1 MQVRSFCFKGFGG
14 GFLKS
19 GRGAAR
25 FLVGCLLVL
34 GMGTVLPVF
43 AQQTQSPLVITEFL
57 ASNLSGLQDEDGDYS
72 DWIEIHNRS
81 TAAVNLNGW
90 YLTDDAGDPVRWA
103 FPSKTLDA
111 NAYLLVYASGKD
123 RRNPASN
130 LHTNFQISSNGGYL
144 ALVGPGPVVLHEFNP
159 YPRQSPDMSYGLYN
173 LSATMVK
180 AGAEAAYKVP
190 TAADASL
197 NWTATGFNQT
207 AWDKSPT
214 ALGFGTS
221 VVTGMVSHWLLD
233 ENSGTT
239 AIDFVGGNNA
249 SLNGTAAWAPTE
261 GQVDGAVRLDG
272 PGSYLSIGNESNFDF
287 TNAMTV
293 ACWIKPDTFDATW
306 QAFVCKGDYSWRL
319 HRSGD
324 TNQVNFACSGL
335 SQLDV
340 TGTTD
345 VNDGQ
350 WHHIAG
356 IYDGAN
362 LYVYVD
368 GNLDAS
374 VASTGQIANT
384 GDPVFIGSNASMA
397 NREFKGLIDDVCIF
411 NRALTADEIASL
423 YTATATRTD
432 LRSKMLGINT
442 SLWTR
447 FTFTGQDL
455 SLFDRMTLRMKY
467 EDGFA
472 AFLNGSL
479 LVSANAPSPLA
490 WNSAALTD
498 RADDRARVFE
508 EFDVTSAMSRVLQGT
523 NVLAIQ
529 ALNDSVSNGSFT
541 LLPELRAAS
550 AQEAAQYFTSP
561 SPAEANTVAGLIGLM
576 DDAKFS
582 HKRGFYTSAF
592 NLTITCDTPG
602 AEIRYTTNGNTPT
615 RAAGTLYTGPIAI
628 SKTTP
633 LRVVAFKDGWK
644 ESKCD
649 TQTYIFLADVIRQSP
664 SGQVPGTGWPSSG
677 VNGQVMDYGMD
688 PDIVNNATYTNRII
702 PALQSIPSIS
712 ITTDLSN
719 LFNATSGI
727 YVNAGG
733 EGGNWERPT
742 SVELI
747 NPDGTKGFQI
757 NAGLRIRGGYSR
769 SGDNPKHSFR
779 LFFRPEYGESKL
791 HYPLFGDE
799 GADTFENMDLRTSQ
813 NYSWSFDPGDGT
825 RNTCVR
831 DVWSR
836 DTQRDMGEPYTRSRP
851 YHVYLDGQYW
861 GLYETQERAEASFAE
876 TYLGGSKQDYD
887 VVKVQANVYT
897 IYATD
902 GNLTA
907 TQNLWNLAKLG
918 FSGNANYYKA
928 LGCNP
933 DGTRNPAY
941 PIMVDV
947 DNLINYMLVIYY
959 TCNFDSPIS
968 AFLGNGSPNN
978 FGSIYNRNNSKGWSY
993 YCHDC
998 EHTLFDNL
1006 NGWGND
1012 RTGPYP
1018 AGDNSVAQFNP
1029 QWLIQKL
1036 LDNTE
1041 FRTRFGDLVHKHFFN
1056 GGTLTPAK
1064 AAARLRARTDMIDQ
1078 AIIAESARW
1087 GDAKSGTPFNR
1098 DYHWLTGIN
1107 YLFNTYLPSR
1117 TQTVLDQFKAKGW
1130 YPSVEAP
1137 VFSQHG
1143 GKVPRGY
1150 ELSMTAGGGSS
1161 TAKKVT
1167 LLSRGSAWRYLDDG
1181 TDQGTAWQAEAFN
1194 DSAWKSGKAHFGYND
1209 QDEITTLNYG
1219 PDPNNKYITYY
1230 FRTPIT
1236 VTNAAKC
1243 QSLLFRICYDD
1254 GAVVYLNGQK
1264 IETIN
1269 FPDPNNINYLTTA
1282 NSTPSETEFY
1292 EYAVDPSLLK
1302 EGQNVLAVEIH
1313 QMSPTSTDVSF
1324 DFEMEGTWPDD
1335 SQTGKPVYFTIDNTD
1350 PRLTGGAINTAH
1362 AQLYSGAVPINY
1374 TRVIKARTYDNGTWS
1389 ALNEALFLVND
1400 PATSLSLTLSELNYN
1415 PAPPTATELAALP
1428 AVVKDDFEFIEL
1440 TNVSK
1445 TSIDLAGV
1453 QFNQG
1458 ITYAFNSDPLNT
1470 SILTLDPGARCLL
1483 VRNKAAF
1490 ELRYGTGLPIAGVY
1504 QGTLSNSGETIK
1516 ALDAAGRVL
1525 ALFEYKDGGSWPG
1538 RPDGKGSSLE
1548 LANQTGLPTPGYDDP
1563 DAWRASVELY
1573 GSPGRA
1579 GMEPCHDVVINEVLS
1594 HTDPPQSD
1602 SIELCNTSATQVSI
1616 AGWYLTDSS
1625 DNFFKYAVPSGTHL
1639 DLGGYIT
1646 YNESNFNPT
1655 PATPGPNDFSL
1666 NGAHGDDVYLMAP
1679 TKRGGWY
1686 FADHV
1691 DFGPM
1696 KNGESYG
1703 RWPNATGKLYPM
1715 LHNSWNAANPGP
1727 RVGPL
1732 VISEIHY
1739 NPGSMVNANELEFL
1753 EVHNPT
1759 GVAVDLTGWKIGEG
1773 VEFAFTTGTLIAAGG
1788 YLAVL
1793 PFDPLDST
1801 KATQLAN
1808 FKSFYGID
1816 NSARLT
1822 GPYSGALSNGGET
1835 VQLLRPDDPPSDE
1848 PWYTPLLLEDEV
1860 NYNNTAP
1867 WPLAAD
1873 GTGKSLTRKGA
1884 TLWGNDSASWQAAT
1898 PTPGVNPSSGG
1909 PKITSTPNTQVMA
1922 TAVYQYTLT
1931 ATGNPA
1937 PTFTVQGLPAWLL
1950 FDGINRI
1957 SGTVPSMATGLSY
1970 TITVTAQ
1977 NAQGQDT
1984 QQYTLTV
1991 VPYRAPDKSVWNIF

>member
-14 GFLKS
+14 AFLKS
-19 GRGAAR
+19 VQGRVL
-25 FLVGCLLVL
+25 FLVGCLLTL
-34 GMGTVLPVF
+34 GMGAGLTVS
-43 AQQTQSPLVITEFL
+43 AQEAQSPLVISEFL

-81 TAAVNLNGW
+81 AAAINLNGW

-123 RRNPASN
+123 RRNAAAN
-130 LHTNFQISSNGGYL
+130 LHTNFQISANGGYL

-159 YPRQSPDMSYGLYN
+159 YPRQSPGMSYGLYN

-214 ALGFGTS
+214 ALGFGAS

-306 QAFVCKGDYSWRL
+306 QAFVCKGDNSWRL

-324 TNQVNFACSGL
+324 TNQVNFACTGL

-384 GDPVFIGSNASMA
+384 GDPVFIGSNASMS

-472 AFLNGSL
+472 AFLNGTP

-490 WNSAALTD
+490 WDSAALTD
-498 RADDRARVFE
+498 RLDENARVFQ
-508 EFDVTSAMSRVLQGT
+508 EFNVTSAMSQILPGT

-541 LLPELRAAS
+541 LLPELRASS
-550 AQEAAQYFTSP
+550 AQEVAQYFTAP
-561 SPAEANTVAGLIGLM
+561 SPGEANTVAGLLGLVG
-576 DDAKFS
+576 DTKFS
-582 HKRGFYTSAF
+582 HKRGFYTAAF

-615 RAAGTLYTGPIAI
+615 RATGTLYTGPIAI

-633 LRVVAFKDGWK
+633 LRAVAFKDGWK
-644 ESKCD
+644 ESNCD
-649 TQTYIFLADVIRQSP
+649 TQTYLFLADVIHQSP
-664 SGQVPGTGWPSSG
+664 TGQVPGTGWPSSG
-677 VNGQVMDYGMD
+677 VNGQTMDYGMD
-688 PDIVNNATYTNRII
+688 PDIVNSATYSAQII
-702 PALQSIPSIS
+702 PALQAIPTFSIV
-712 ITTDLSN
+712 TDLNN
-719 LFNATSGI
+719 LFSASTGI
-727 YVNAGG
+727 YVNASGDG
-733 EGGNWERPT
+733 VEWERPA
-742 SVELI
+742 SFELI

-757 NAGLRIRGGYSR
+757 NGGLRIRGGYSR
-769 SGDNPKHSFR
+769 SGDNPKHAFR
-779 LFFRPEYGESKL
+779 LFFRSEYGESSLK
-791 HYPLFGDE
+791 YPLFGEE
-799 GADTFENMDLRTSQ
+799 GASEFDKVDLRTAQ
-813 NYSWSFDPGDGT
+813 NYSWSYGGDSN
-825 RNTCVR
+825 NTMLR
-831 DVWSR
+831 DIWSR
-836 DTQRDMGEPYTRSRP
+836 DTQRDMGEPYTRGRF
-851 YHVYLDGQYW
+851 YHLYIDGQYW
-861 GLYETQERAEASFAE
+861 GVYDTQERAESSFAA
-876 TYLGGSKQDYD
+876 TYMGGNKEDYD
-887 VVKVQANVYT
+887 VFKVDTNGYV
-897 IYATD
+897 IYATN
-902 GNLTA
+902 GTMTNWQTI
-907 TQNLWNLAKLG
+907 WNLANSG
-918 FSGNANYYKA
+918 FDNSANYYRA

-941 PIMVDV
+941 PVLLDQ
-947 DNLINYMLVIYY
+947 DNLIQYMLIIYY
-959 TCNFDSPIS
+959 TGNFDAPIS
-968 AFLGNGSPNN
+968 AFLSNESPNN
-978 FGSIYNRNNSKGWSY
+978 FYGILNRTNSTGWKFFA
-993 YCHDC
+993 HDA
-998 EHTLFDNL
+998 EHTLFSG
-1006 NGWGND
+1006 GWGDD
-1012 RTGPYP
+1012 RTGPWP
-1018 AGDNSVAQFNP
+1018 AGNVFNKSNP
-1029 QWLIQKL
+1029 QWLSQKL
-1036 LDNTE
+1036 LANVE
-1041 FRTRFGDLVHKHFFN
+1041 YKTRFGDLVHRHFFN
-1056 GGTLTPAK
+1056 KGLLTPAK
-1064 AAARLRARTDMIDQ
+1064 CQERMQTRMNQIDK

-1087 GDAKSGTPFNR
+1087 GDSKSGTPLTRN
-1098 DYHWLTGIN
+1098 DHWIPAVNWILN
-1107 YLFNTYLPSR
+1107 QYFPSR
-1117 TQTVLDQFKAKGW
+1117 TATVLNQFKAKGW

-1143 GKVPRGY
+1143 GQVARGY
-1150 ELSMTAGGGSS
+1150 ELTMTTGGGTS
-1161 TAKKVT
+1161 TGKDVM
-1167 LLSRGSAWRYLDDG
+1167 LLARGSAWRYLDDG

-1194 DSAWKSGKAHFGYND
+1194 DSSWKSGNAHFGYND

-1219 PDPNNKYITYY
+1219 SDANNKYITYY

-1236 VTNAAKC
+1236 VTDAAKC
-1243 QSLLFRICYDD
+1243 QSLVFRICYDD

-1264 IETIN
+1264 LQTIN
-1269 FPDPNNINYLTTA
+1269 FPDGTTDINYLTTA
-1282 NSTPSETEFY
+1282 NSTPSETNFY

-1302 EGQNVLAVEIH
+1302 NGQNVLAVEIH
-1313 QMSPTSTDVSF
+1313 QMSATSTDISF
-1324 DFEMEGTWPDD
+1324 DFELEGTWLDD
-1335 SQTGKPVYFTIDNTD
+1335 SQTGKPVYYTIDNTD
-1350 PRLTGGAINTAH
+1350 PRLAGGTVNTAH

-1374 TRVIKARTYDNGTWS
+1374 TRVIKARTLDNGQWS

-1400 PATSLSLTLSELNYN
+1400 PATSLTMTLSELNYH
-1415 PAPPTATELAALP
+1415 PAPPTASELTAMP
-1428 AVVKDDFEFIEL
+1428 TVVKDDFEFIEL

-1458 ITYAFNSDPLNT
+1458 ITYAFNTDPLNT

-1516 ALDAAGRVL
+1516 ALDATGHVL
-1525 ALFEYKDGGSWPG
+1525 FLFEYKDSGSWPG
-1538 RPDGKGSSLE
+1538 RSDGKGSSLE
-1548 LANQTGLPTPGYDDP
+1548 LVNQTGLPTPGYDDP

-1616 AGWYLTDSS
+1616 AGWYLSDSNN
-1625 DNFFKYAVPSGTHL
+1625 NFFKFAVPSGTHL
-1639 DLGGYIT
+1639 DVGGYLT
-1646 YNESNFNPT
+1646 YTESNFNPT

-1666 NGAHGDDVYLMAP
+1666 NAAHGDDVYLMAP

-1739 NPGSMVNANELEFL
+1739 NPGTMVNAGELEFF
-1753 EVHNPT
+1753 EIHNPT
-1759 GVAVDLTGWKIGEG
+1759 GTTVDLTGWKVREG
-1773 VEFAFTTGTLIAAGG
+1773 VEFDFTTGTLLASGE
-1788 YLAVL
+1788 YLAIL
-1793 PFDPLDST
+1793 PFNPSDSA

-1835 VQLLRPDDPPSDE
+1835 VRLLRPDDPPTDE
-1848 PWYTPLLLEDEV
+1848 PWYIPYLLEDEV
-1860 NYNNTAP
+1860 DYNNKAP

-1873 GTGKSLTRKGA
+1873 GTGKSLARKGA
-1884 TLWGNDSASWQAAT
+1884 TLWGNDPASWQAAT
-1898 PTPGVNPSSGG
+1898 PTPGVNPTSGG
-1909 PKITSTPNTQVMA
+1909 PRITSIPNTKAMA
-1922 TAVYQYTLT
+1922 TTVYQYTIT

-1950 FDGINRI
+1950 FDGINKI
-1957 SGTVPSMATGLSY
+1957 SGTVPSMATGVSY
-1970 TITVTAQ
+1970 NVTVTAQ
-1977 NAQGQDT
+1977 NGQGQDT
-1984 QQYTLTV
+1984 QQYTFTV
-1991 VPYRAPDKSVWNIF
+1991 VPYRAPDRSIWKIF

>member
-1 MQVRSFCFKGFGG
+1 
-14 GFLKS
+14 L
-19 GRGAAR
+19 
-25 FLVGCLLVL
+25 LGCLLAL
-34 GMGTVLPVF
+34 GMGLGLSVS
-43 AQQTQSPLVITEFL
+43 AQEPQSPLVISEFL

-81 TAAVNLNGW
+81 TAAINLSGW
-90 YLTDDAGDPVRWA
+90 YLTDDAGDPVLWA
-103 FPSKTLDA
+103 FPSRTLDA
-111 NAYLLVYASGKD
+111 NASLLVYASGKD
-123 RRNPASN
+123 RRDPATN
-130 LHTNFQISSNGGYL
+130 LHTNFQISANGGYL

-159 YPRQSPDMSYGLYN
+159 YPRQSPDMSYGLYS
-173 LSATMVK
+173 LSVTMVK
-180 AGAEAAYKVP
+180 SGAEAAYKVP

-197 NWTATGFNQT
+197 NWTATGFDHT

-214 ALGFGTS
+214 ALGFGSS

-306 QAFVCKGDYSWRL
+306 QAFVCKGDNSWRL
-319 HRSGD
+319 HRAGD
-324 TNQVNFACSGL
+324 TNFINFAGTGL

-340 TGTTD
+340 TGTID

-384 GDPVFIGSNASMA
+384 GDPVFIGSNASMS

-432 LRSKMLGINT
+432 LRSKMLGINST
-442 SLWTR
+442 LWTR
-447 FTFTGQDL
+447 FSFTGQDL
-455 SLFDRMTLRMKY
+455 SQFDRMVLRMKY

-472 AFLNGSL
+472 VFLNGSPL
-479 LVSANAPSPLA
+479 LSVNAPASLA
-490 WNSAALTD
+490 WNSTALTD
-498 RADDRARVFE
+498 RADERARVFE
-508 EFDVTSAMSRVLQGT
+508 EFDVTSAKSRILSGT

-561 SPAEANTVAGLIGLM
+561 SPGETNTVAGLIGLV
-576 DDAKFS
+576 DDPKFS
-582 HKRGFYTSAF
+582 QKRGFYTTAF

-615 RAAGTLYTGPIAI
+615 KTNSTLYTGPIAI

-633 LRVVAFKDGWK
+633 LRAVAFKDGWK

-664 SGQVPGTGWPSSG
+664 TGQVPGTGWPSSG
-677 VNGQVMDYGMD
+677 FNGQTMDYGMD
-688 PDIVNNATYTNRII
+688 PDIVNSATYSAQVI
-702 PALQSIPSIS
+702 PALQAIPTFSIV
-712 ITTDLSN
+712 TDLNN
-719 LFNATSGI
+719 LFSASTGI

-733 EGGNWERPT
+733 DGVEWERPA
-742 SVELI
+742 SFELI

-757 NAGLRIRGGYSR
+757 NGGLRIRGGYSR
-769 SGDNPKHSFR
+769 SGDNPKHAFR
-779 LFFRPEYGESKL
+779 LFFRSEYGESSLK
-791 HYPLFGDE
+791 YPLFGEE
-799 GADTFENMDLRTSQ
+799 GASEFDKVDLRTAQ
-813 NYSWSFDPGDGT
+813 NYSWSYGGDSQ
-825 RNTCVR
+825 NTMVR
-831 DVWSR
+831 EIWSR
-836 DTQRDMGEPYTRSRP
+836 DTQRDMGEPYTRGRY
-851 YHVYLDGQYW
+851 YHLYIDGQYW
-861 GLYETQERAEASFAE
+861 GVYDTQERAESSFAA
-876 TYLGGSKQDYD
+876 TYMGGSKDDYD
-887 VVKVQANVYT
+887 VFKVDTNGYV
-897 IYATD
+897 IYATN
-902 GNLTA
+902 GTIANWQTI
-907 TQNLWNLAKLG
+907 WNLANAG
-918 FSGNANYYKA
+918 FGNSTNYYRA
-928 LGCNP
+928 LGCNA

-941 PIMVDV
+941 PVLLDQ
-947 DNLINYMLVIYY
+947 DNLIQYMLIIYY
-959 TCNFDSPIS
+959 CGSYDAPIS
-968 AFLGNGSPNN
+968 AFLGNESPNN
-978 FGSIYNRNNSKGWSY
+978 FYGILNRSNSTGWKFFA
-993 YCHDC
+993 HDT
-998 EHTLFDNL
+998 EHSLFSG
-1006 NGWGND
+1006 GWGED
-1012 RTGPYP
+1012 RTGPWP
-1018 AGDNSVAQFNP
+1018 AGDSFNKSNP
-1029 QWLIQKL
+1029 QWLSQKL
-1036 LDNTE
+1036 MSNLE
-1041 FRTRFGDLVHKHFFN
+1041 YKTRFGDLVHRHFFN
-1056 GGTLTPAK
+1056 GGLLTPAK
-1064 AAARLRARTDMIDQ
+1064 CRARMQTRVNQIDK

-1087 GDAKSGTPFNR
+1087 GDSKSGTPLTRN
-1098 DYHWLTGIN
+1098 DHWLPAVNWILN
-1107 YLFNTYLPSR
+1107 QYFPSR
-1117 TQTVLDQFKAKGW
+1117 TATVLSQFKAKGW

-1161 TAKKVT
+1161 TGKKVT

-1194 DSAWKSGKAHFGYND
+1194 DSSWKSGNAHFGYND

-1219 PDPNNKYITYY
+1219 PDANNKYITYY

-1236 VTNAAKC
+1236 VTDAAKC

-1302 EGQNVLAVEIH
+1302 EGQNVLAVELH
-1313 QMSPTSTDVSF
+1313 QMSLTSTDTSF
-1324 DFEMEGTWPDD
+1324 DFELEGTWPDD
-1335 SQTGKPVYFTIDNTD
+1335 SQTGKPVYYTIDNTD
-1350 PRLTGGAINTAH
+1350 PRLVGGAINTAH
-1362 AQLYSGAVPINY
+1362 AQLYSGVVPINY
-1374 TRVIKARTYDNGTWS
+1374 TRVIKARTLDNGQWS

-1400 PATSLSLTLSELNYN
+1400 PATSLTVTLSEINYN
-1415 PAPPTATELAALP
+1415 PVEPTATELAALP
-1428 AVVKDDFEFIEL
+1428 TVTKDDFEFIEL

-1458 ITYAFNSDPLNT
+1458 ITYVFNSDPLNT

-1504 QGTLSNSGETIK
+1504 QGTLSNSGETIN
-1516 ALDAAGRVL
+1516 ALDAAGSVL
-1525 ALFEYKDGGSWPG
+1525 AFFAYKDSGSWPG
-1538 RPDGKGSSLE
+1538 RADGKGSSLE
-1548 LANQTGLPTPGYDDP
+1548 LVNQTGLPAPGYDDS

-1655 PATPGPNDFSL
+1655 PATPGPNDFGL

-1732 VISEIHY
+1732 VISEVHY
-1739 NPGSMVNANELEFL
+1739 NPGSMVNANELEFI
-1753 EVHNPT
+1753 EIQNPT
-1759 GVAVDLTGWKIGEG
+1759 AKTVDLSGWKLADGI
-1773 VEFAFTTGTLIAAGG
+1773 EFAFTTGTLIAAGE
-1788 YLAVL
+1788 YLAIL
-1793 PFDPLDST
+1793 PFDPADPA

-1808 FKSFYGID
+1808 FKSFYGIAA
-1816 NSARLT
+1816 SARLT

-1835 VQLLRPDDPPSDE
+1835 VQLLRPDDPPADE

-1873 GTGKSLTRKGA
+1873 GTGKSLTRKGT
-1884 TLWGNDSASWQAAT
+1884 TLWGNDPASWQAAT
-1898 PTPGVNPSSGG
+1898 PTPGVNSTSGG

-1922 TAVYQYTLT
+1922 SAVYQYTLT
-1931 ATGNPA
+1931 ATGSPA

-1950 FDGINRI
+1950 FDGINKI